1 VSQQTELLVKIN
13 VQDGA
18 SPEFRKIGQSAQA
31 MGQQINRTGQSSAST
46 MQRLQTVARQAG
58 LGVGL
63 LGGAFTMFARSARDA
78 ERELMTLERTYGE
91 TADSLRQFG
100 DELQR
105 TTAFSSEQAIEAAN
119 TFGTLSRN
127 YGLTAEQIQNLIT
140 VSADLAAVNGISL
153 ADAAER
159 VQAAIRG
166 EAESAE
172 ALGLTMNE
180 TAIGLAGMSAGMTE
194 AEKAAYRY
202 NALLGQAGFATGAA
216 AEQADTAA
224 GRMEQLTN
232 TLQDAGRSVVDFTG
246 PLGGAVAGLSNASM
260 ELGLAAAGFASLG
273 GVAKSAGDA
282 LGITTKAVG
291 LMSRATGL
299 LSTAM
304 GPVGL
309 ALAAGAA
316 VVGLVALARSTSDY
330 SKEAREAEEQTQTL
344 MERLD
349 ALAMSSVAGS
359 QLESDAETVSVALE
373 AIGGNLENTSN
384 AALEATLALR
394 DLQIVLGLQGD
405 TVADVDSVLAG
416 LTDTQREVITSTA
429 AWSTAIEDGSI
440 SGTEL
445 DAVLTELEG
454 SYSVL
459 GDQAGNAATVI
470 EMATGIIDRADD
482 TGVNTAETMRLL
494 ALAFEEFAKTG
505 DYNALIE
512 DLTAIDSSLDNIG
525 TTAAKTS
532 QAVIDLGKVMYDAWW
547 SVMDPMAGVNDMLID
562 IFSSTSPYALEA
574 QRAINGTTGALEE
587 YNRTVGVAGGNG
599 AIIQGATEQFY
610 ATASALEILNF
621 ELERAGDN
629 VEAQNQ
635 AWRNFALRVNETG
648 TALETVTTGVEMQN
662 AAFAEQNRI
671 MGLNADTAT
680 RMAFERGVIEA
691 ETQRRIANEVAKTD
705 GIIADQQAQMQRSGE
720 GAASLAEYTA
730 EQIRLGEAVANT
742 DDAIARQQAQFE
754 TSGEAAAE
762 YSREVGAAE
771 QASAELSAEAYAA
784 ATSVG
789 ALDTALEQLVAIGAG
804 TGTEGIGR
812 GFRVHIIDVANEA
825 LNSVNALNDGFRV
838 LVENPIAWGRQAQEV
853 ADWATGM
860 IMGAEGVNSLSDLWG
875 RGQIETITYNRGL
888 EAQGR
893 IMDAN
898 VDIQNDVARIQA
910 KQLPIMADLIES
922 QAKYIDGLADLD
934 PMNQMV
940 ALGYMDATKAQQAQ
954 NLVMLAGAAAAG
966 QYGALGTQMATDII
980 TAAAQAD
987 PVLKAMLI
995 DLGLI
1000 TETEG
1005 EIDIKFT
1012 RAKSLNDDL
1021 QDLVASINAL
1031 VIALGGVPPVTDA
1044 DVNVN
1049 VRYNVNG
1056 RPALPG
1062 DIGFTQFATGG
1073 TVTHRAASA
1082 TPMYATAATGRTTLV
1097 GEAGPE
1103 LVSLP
1108 VGSQVTSAP
1117 ATADRMSRRTAGSG
1131 GGVYFYGP
1139 VTLQPSSTDVEM
1151 AIRREALSGS
1161 RGY

>member
-1 VSQQTELLVKIN
+1 MSQQTELLVKIN

-31 MGQQINRTGQSSAST
+31 MGQQIDRTGQSSAST

-63 LGGAFTMFARSARDA
+63 LGGAFTLFARSARDA

-91 TADSLRQFG
+91 TADSLREFG

-140 VSADLAAVNGISL
+140 VSADLAAVNGITL

-273 GVAKSAGDA
+273 GVARSAGDA

-373 AIGGNLENTSN
+373 AIGGNLEDTSN
-384 AALEATLALR
+384 AALEATLVLR
-394 DLQIVLGLQGD
+394 DLQVVLGLQGD
-405 TVADVDSVLAG
+405 AVTDVDSVLAG

-445 DAVLTELEG
+445 DTVLTELEG

-459 GDQAGNAATVI
+459 GDQAGDAATVI
-470 EMATGIIDRADD
+470 QMATGIIDRADD

-494 ALAFEEFAKTG
+494 ALAFEEFARSG

-512 DLTAIDSSLDNIG
+512 DLTAIDSGLDKIG
-525 TTAAKTS
+525 TTQAKTS

-562 IFSSTSPYALEA
+562 IFSSTSPYAEEA
-574 QRAINGTTGALEE
+574 QRAINGTTGALED

-621 ELERAGDN
+621 ELERAGEN
-629 VEAQNQ
+629 AAAQEQ
-635 AWRNFALRVNETG
+635 AWRNFGQRVRETG

-671 MGLNADTAT
+671 MGLNAHTST
-680 RMAFERGVIEA
+680 QMAADRRVDEA
-691 ETQRRIANEVAKTD
+691 QTQRAIAKTN
-705 GIIADQQAQMQRSGE
+705 GLIEDQQSQMQRSGE
-720 GAASLAEYTA
+720 AAAAYGPVVAAQMEVA
-730 EQIRLGEAVANT
+730 EAVANT

-771 QASAELSAEAYAA
+771 QASAELSAKAYAA

-812 GFRVHIIDVANEA
+812 GFRVHIIDVANDA

-934 PMNQMV
+934 PVNQMV
-940 ALGYMDATKAQQAQ
+940 ALGYMDATKAQQTQ

-966 QYGALGTQMATDII
+966 QYGALGVEMATSII

-1005 EIDIKFT
+1005 EIKINFDK
-1012 RAKSLNDDL
+1012 AESLNDDL
-1021 QDLVASINAL
+1021 QRLIESIDAL
-1031 VIALGGVPPVTDA
+1031 VVALGGIPANTETV
-1044 DVNVN
+1044 VN

-1073 TVTHRAASA
+1073 TVTHRVASA

-1108 VGSQVTSAP
+1108 LGSQVTSAP